1 MYVIPFSMGPVGGPI
16 SKYGVQLTDSRYVVA
31 SNRIM
36 TRITPKVFD
45 LIREDG
51 GNFVKCLHSVG
62 CPKPLESK
70 LYTAGFRLNFV

>member
-36 TRITPKVFD
+36 TRITPQVFD
-45 LIREDG
+45 LIQSGDG
-51 GNFVKCLHSVG
+51 SFVKCLHSVG
-62 CPKPLESK
+62 CPKPLQSE
-70 LYTAGFRLNFV
+70 